1 MALVRHKWNSFGRY
15 VYYFTLALY
24 FTFVIFLT
32 DFIIN
37 TPAPYS
43 PKQILEYSTYGNRYG
58 VTRHLLYFRNIYGVT
73 PHST

>member
-15 VYYFTLALY
+15 VYYFTLSLY
-24 FTFVIFLT
+24 FTYVIFLT

-43 PKQILEYSTYGNRYG
+43 ASQILKYGTAKNA
-58 VTRHLLYFRNIYGVT
+58 
-73 PHST
+73 